1 MTSFSI
7 LLSEKEDENMA
18 DLKGFWDTKT
28 RTETFRKML
37 KYAVEMKNKGKL
49 RQVL

>member
-7 LLSEKEDENMA
+7 LLSNKEDENMA
-18 DLKGFWDTKT
+18 TLKNFWDTKT

-37 KYAVEMKNKGKL
+37 KYAIEMERKGKL